1 MTITQSY
8 ELETVS
14 QNTFNNYLV
23 MSSALAR
30 FYPNLVLTTVLKPRC
45 ALCDEHHCLP
55 DRLCLT
61 CKISI
66 ASAEREGFAGG
77 LSVSSIGPYQRSG
90 LANRTFSR
98 YNEQQQQSKNLGAL
112 DTVVSAFNYQGSVP
126 DLITRWKYQGM
137 IELTDYIAELV
148 AKLTAKGKL
157 SLPDHNLVTVIPSHW
172 QRRLTRGFDP
182 VWLLANALAK
192 KGVIDRPLSTLKA
205 SRRMPCQH
213 LKHLNERY
221 IDPNHFQAA
230 ESVFGKKI
238 LLVDDVVTSGSTLNA
253 AAAALRDAGAQS
265 ISGFTIAVA
274 KTTSIALDEIA
285 EK

>member
-8 ELETVS
+8 ELEKVS

-30 FYPNLVLTTVLKPRC
+30 SYLNLVLTTVLKPRC
-45 ALCDEHHCLP
+45 ALCDEHHRLP
-55 DRLCLT
+55 DRLCSA

-77 LSVSSIGPYQRSG
+77 LSGSTVARSQRSG
-90 LANRTFSR
+90 FANRTLSR
-98 YNEQQQQSKNLGAL
+98 HTEQQHQSKDLGAL
-112 DTVVSAFNYQGSVP
+112 DRVVSAFNYKGAVP

-148 AKLTAKGKL
+148 AELTAKGKL
-157 SLPDHNLVTVIPSHW
+157 SMPDHNLVTVIPSHW

-182 VWLLANALAK
+182 VWLLANALTK
-192 KGVIDRPLSTLKA
+192 KGVVERPQSTLKA
-205 SRRMPCQH
+205 SRRMPYQH
-213 LKHLNERY
+213 LKRLNERH
-221 IDPNHFQAA
+221 ISSDHFQAT

-238 LLVDDVVTSGSTLNA
+238 LLLDDVVTSGSTLNA
-253 AAAALRDAGAQS
+253 AAAALRSAGAKS
-265 ISGFTIAVA
+265 VNGFTVA
-274 KTTSIALDEIA
+274 LARTTSIALDEIA

>member
-1 MTITQSY
+1 MT
-8 ELETVS
+8 
-14 QNTFNNYLV
+14 
-23 MSSALAR
+23 SALAR
-30 FYPNLVLTTVLKPRC
+30 SYLNLVLTTVLKPRC
-45 ALCDEHHCLP
+45 ALCDEHHRLP
-55 DRLCLT
+55 DRLCSA

-90 LANRTFSR
+90 LVNRTFSR

-112 DTVVSAFNYQGSVP
+112 DTVISAFNYQGAIP

-137 IELTDYIAELV
+137 IELTNYIAELV
-148 AKLTAKGKL
+148 AELAARGKL
-157 SLPDHNLVTVIPSHW
+157 SMPDHDLVTVIPSHW

-192 KGVIDRPLSTLKA
+192 KDVIEKPLSTLKV
-205 SRRMPCQH
+205 SRMRPYQH
-213 LKHLNERY
+213 LKRLDERY
-221 IDPNHFQAA
+221 IDPDHFQAR

-238 LLVDDVVTSGSTLNA
+238 LLLDDVVTSGSTLNA
-253 AAAALRDAGAQS
+253 AAATLRDAGAQS
-265 ISGFTIAVA
+265 ISGFTIALA
-274 KTTSIALDEIA
+274 KTTSIAPDEIA